1 MLFQLCLR
9 TVRTLILYVLN
20 LLLKK
25 LLHFLRD
32 TDETCNDHHQ
42 NPFNLSLS

>member
-32 TDETCNDHHQ
+32 TVSICNILLLV
-42 NPFNLSLS
+42 NNFWA